1 MAPGKGQGLA
11 EPMIVGR
18 EIMDVLVDVPA
29 SKQNDLLLQAAMDPK
44 FFKLLME
51 KAEPGTSRYVS
62 RNNRLRA
69 YLVNSGFIG
78 ATAEERYNEQRI
90 QRMNEQAPP
99 TPMMMPG
106 LIRDGAVP
114 VTPDISPGLIKPDQ
128 KASLSVPTQQ
138 VAPPTTALASAAP
151 VQTQSAPSGPVD
163 RSRYAAMF
171 PTDIASSMIR
181 QQGIGSLMG

>member
-1 MAPGKGQGLA
+1 
-11 EPMIVGR
+11 
-18 EIMDVLVDVPA
+18 
-29 SKQNDLLLQAAMDPK
+29 
-44 FFKLLME
+44 
-51 KAEPGTSRYVS
+51 
-62 RNNRLRA
+62 
-69 YLVNSGFIG
+69 
-78 ATAEERYNEQRI
+78 
-90 QRMNEQAPP
+90 MNEQAPP

-106 LIRDGAVP
+106 LIQDGPVP
-114 VTPDISPGLIKPDQ
+114 VTPDISPGLIRPDQ

-151 VQTQSAPSGPVD
+151 VQTQSASSGPVD